1 MSSTLKRHKHFEE
14 LCEKTSEDRISSLPS
29 NLIGHILS
37 FLPTK
42 NAVATSVLSTRWKEL
57 WTMITHLY
65 FDDYL
70 LHSPKHLNR
79 DLDALR
85 TTFTEFVN
93 RVLLLGRFSCI
104 DTFRLHCVECYN
116 APGVNSWLASVL
128 TCKVQEL
135 DIRVPQMNSSLLPSN
150 LFTCTTLVK
159 LTLGAYIYMNVPRL
173 VLLPCV
179 KFVDLAWVY
188 FPDDDSITRFLDG
201 CPVLDTLKM
210 KRCAGPHVRVA
221 KICNPLLRSLHLTFL
236 SWEDN
241 FSAHSMSLR
250 IMLNTPFL
258 SDLFIEDCEAE
269 GYVVENLHELTS
281 AHICIRCSR
290 TSGIR
295 PLHYHGDD
303 AISDLLKGMS
313 IVQKLHLFT
322 EANNDRRSVLPMFR
336 NMDDLVYV
344 INRDDKFETLLNLL
358 ERSPHLRSL
367 RTEFC
372 YDDRNYSDYQPQL
385 EFLSEPYHPPEPE
398 LLQQVP
404 DCLLFHLKII
414 KIVNFQ
420 GYHEEVKLVEYLLK
434 NARVLEKFIISGK
447 SCFLE
452 RYLRMHED
460 LRFLPRAS
468 RLCQIEFV

>member
-159 LTLGAYIYMNVPRL
+159 LTLDEEM
-173 VLLPCV
+173 C
-179 KFVDLAWVY
+179 
-188 FPDDDSITRFLDG
+188 
-201 CPVLDTLKM
+201 
-210 KRCAGPHVRVA
+210 GP
-221 KICNPLLRSLHLTFL
+221 TY
-236 SWEDN
+236 
-241 FSAHSMSLR
+241 
-250 IMLNTPFL
+250 
-258 SDLFIEDCEAE
+258 LFIEDCEAE

-468 RLCQIEFV
+468 R